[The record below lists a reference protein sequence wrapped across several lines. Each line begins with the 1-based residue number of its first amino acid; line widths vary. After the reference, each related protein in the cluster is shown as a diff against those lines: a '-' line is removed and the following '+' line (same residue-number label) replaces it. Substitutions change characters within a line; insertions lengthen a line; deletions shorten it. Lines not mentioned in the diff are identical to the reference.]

1 MNRSLTLLLIFALI
15 FCAGV
20 LALSIYPG
28 MLQGFTVILLCLLLL
43 LGFGLAIAIY
53 FVRIVWQQRGRSR
66 QRMLLRLG
74 AIAFIFV
81 GTYGLL
87 KFYVPRRLAFAL
99 SRPAFE
105 QWLFSDPPLLA
116 APPFA
121 PGEPQPPIQLGAY
134 VFDQAIADPR
144 GGVYL
149 RVNYHGDGLGPDILS
164 YGFAY
169 QPNLEGSPFGNA
181 SYQIY
186 ALGDGWYWF
195 QASDDW

>member
-1 MNRSLTLLLIFALI
+1 MNRSLTLLLIVALI
-15 FCAGV
+15 LCAGV

-28 MLQGFTVILLCLLLL
+28 LLQGFTIIFLCLLLL
-43 LGFGLAIAIY
+43 LGFALAIAIY
-53 FVRIVWQQRGRSR
+53 FVRIVRQQRGRSR
-66 QRMLLRLG
+66 QTLLLRLG
-74 AIAFIFV
+74 AIALIFV

-105 QWLFSDPPLLA
+105 QWLSRHPPSVA

-121 PGEPQPPIQLGAY
+121 PAEPQQPMQLGAY
-134 VFDQAIADPR
+134 VIDQAIADPR
-144 GGVYL
+144 GGVYV
-149 RVNYHGDGLGPDILS
+149 RVNYRGDGFGPDILS

-181 SYQIY
+181 HYQIY
-186 ALGDGWYWF
+186 TLGDGWYWF